1 MRVNIV
7 TDDEYYCHDCLMQ
20 AFHGSQHGIRVY
32 LANRPAKGIVEFD
45 FVADDI
51 CCISIESIRE
61 ALPHIPDYDI
71 RIVIGK

>member
-7 TDDEYYCHDCLMQ
+7 TDDAYYTHDCLIS
-20 AFHGSQHGIRVY
+20 AFANSSHGIRVY

-51 CCISIESIRE
+51 CCISIEGIRE
-61 ALPHIPDYDI
+61 ALPHIPDYNI